1 VGLYREGGGLVG
13 MVDRD
18 TEGCV
23 ELQRKESATA
33 GQPRYIAHAG
43 HETEMLSRRGG
54 NRTAG
59 RGHRNFGRARLTRG
73 PGR

>member
-23 ELQRKESATA
+23 ELQRRESADA

-54 NRTAG
+54 N
-59 RGHRNFGRARLTRG
+59 
-73 PGR
+73 

>member
-1 VGLYREGGGLVG
+1 
-13 MVDRD
+13 
-18 TEGCV
+18 
-23 ELQRKESATA
+23 LQRKESATA

-59 RGHRNFGRARLTRG
+59 RGHRNSGRARLTRG
-73 PGR
+73 PER